1 MTSEAV
7 RIAHRFRG
15 PAQSGSG
22 GYVAGTVGTALA
34 RVAGDLVPQVRL
46 MIPPPLDTTLSLT
59 TTPETAAPPDTPAS
73 AKLQDT
79 STNLRANAATP
90 MASGR
95 AASANAPTAS
105 ANSMPSGR
113 AASARLV
120 TDGGTLVASATA
132 VDAAV
137 LADAAIDPVSPDE
150 ARAAE
155 SSYRGLSNH
164 PFPGCF
170 VCGPENAEGLQL
182 RPGPIG
188 DGRTAC
194 TWTPAADL
202 AAVDGLIDP
211 VYLWSALDCPG
222 GWSIDLD
229 GRPSVLGQMTACVD
243 ARPTPGDPCVII
255 GRLLSEDGRK
265 THTATTLYDPDG
277 RVLARA
283 HHTWILVDP
292 ALFN

>member
-7 RIAHRFRG
+7 RIAKRFRG
-15 PAQSGSG
+15 PAQSGNG
-22 GYVAGTVGTALA
+22 GYVAGRVGTALA
-34 RVAGDLVPQVRL
+34 RIAGDLVPQVRL
-46 MIPPPLDTTLSLT
+46 MIPPPLDVDLSLT
-59 TTPETAAPPDTPAS
+59 VSPPEDPATAKPLADDPAS
-73 AKLQDT
+73 AKL
-79 STNLRANAATP
+79 LAN
-90 MASGR
+90 GG
-95 AASANAPTAS
+95 AASAKLV
-105 ANSMPSGR
+105 SG
-113 AASARLV
+113 
-120 TDGGTLVASATA
+120 DTLVASATT
-132 VDAAV
+132 VDPAA
-137 LADAAIDPVSPDE
+137 LADAAIDPVDPEE

-155 SSYRGLSNH
+155 SSYRGLANH

-170 VCGPENAEGLQL
+170 VCGPENTEGLQL
-182 RPGPIG
+182 RPGPLG

-202 AAVDGLIDP
+202 AATDGLVDP

-229 GRPSVLGQMTACVD
+229 GRPSVLGQMTACID
-243 ARPTPGDPCVII
+243 ARPTPGDPCVLM

-283 HHTWILVDP
+283 HHTWILVNP
-292 ALFN
+292 TLFN

>member
-1 MTSEAV
+1 MTSEVV
-7 RIAHRFRG
+7 RIAPRFRG
-15 PAQSGSG
+15 PAQSGNG

-46 MIPPPLDTTLSLT
+46 LLPPPLDTTLSLT
-59 TTPETAAPPDTPAS
+59 TTPETAVPPDTAS
-73 AKLQDT
+73 AKLQGA
-79 STNLRANAATP
+79 STDLV
-90 MASGR
+90 
-95 AASANAPTAS
+95 ANAPTAS
-105 ANSMPSGR
+105 ANST
-113 AASARLV
+113 ASLV
-120 TDGGTLVASATA
+120 TEGGILVASATA
-132 VDAAV
+132 VDAGV

-170 VCGPENAEGLQL
+170 VCGPENTEGLQL

-202 AAVDGLIDP
+202 AADDGLIDP